1 MHYQNTSVLLFY
13 CPTVRHAKPR
23 KTTSLQ
29 GL

>member
-1 MHYQNTSVLLFY
+1 MYCKNTSVLLFY
-13 CPTVRHAKPR
+13 CPTVRHAKPG